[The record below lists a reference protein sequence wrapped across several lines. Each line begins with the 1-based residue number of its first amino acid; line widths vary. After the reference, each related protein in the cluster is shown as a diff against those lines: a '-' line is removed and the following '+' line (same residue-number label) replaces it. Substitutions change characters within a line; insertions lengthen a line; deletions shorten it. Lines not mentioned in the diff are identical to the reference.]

1 MTLYQS
7 ANEAQRV
14 ADHLCAKIHALDP
27 RNEANTIR
35 RLEDM
40 RRDAQLQANHLR
52 YLARGE
58 PPDNNIQRKY
68 KEKAS
73 ERG

>member
-1 MTLYQS
+1 MTRYQS

-40 RRDAQLQANHLR
+40 RRDAQLQANRLR

-68 KEKAS
+68 KEKTS

>member
-1 MTLYQS
+1 MTRYQS

-14 ADHLCAKIHALDP
+14 ADHLRTKIHALDP
-27 RNEANTIR
+27 RHEANTIR

-68 KEKAS
+68 KEKTS